1 MQENQERVII
11 SLDPDFNPTGNK
23 HPNTI
28 KKEMKA
34 DPDFLEMSE
43 DEQNAIFERV
53 DNLINSTDDINQYGT
68 LSEMVQEASRWGY
81 EDIRYQKN
89 LIVNFNNLNENLK
102 TPDNYFKKYVDGS
115 VLNAGEVIAKLTVR
129 DNDYPCSSYLV
140 IWEMIM
146 PFTGRVFALTEFDN
160 VVGHYKSWNQDLFVI
175 GGINDTRQEAIAW
188 YKEVTGKIVTYKTAE
203 ELAEEKQDSDKKVNS
218 FASKWGL

>member
-34 DPDFLEMSE
+34 DPDFLELSE

-53 DNLINSTDDINQYGT
+53 DNLINSTDDISKYGT
-68 LSEMVQEASRWGY
+68 LSEMVEEASHWGHGY
-81 EDIRYQKN
+81 IRYQKN

-146 PFTGRVFALTEFDN
+146 PFTGRVFALTDFDN
-160 VVGHYKSWNQDLFVI
+160 TVGHYKSWNQDLFVI

-188 YKEVTGKIVTYKTAE
+188 YKEVTGKIVTYKTDE

>member
-89 LIVNFNNLNENLK
+89 LIVNFNNLNENLPHLHK
-102 TPDNYFKKYVDGS
+102 RHLLYTILYEKSRLFLLSENSIIRKILLIRTPPWQKITTNCYFPV
-115 VLNAGEVIAKLTVR
+115 
-129 DNDYPCSSYLV
+129 SSYGSISTV
-140 IWEMIM
+140 
-146 PFTGRVFALTEFDN
+146 
-160 VVGHYKSWNQDLFVI
+160 Q
-175 GGINDTRQEAIAW
+175 
-188 YKEVTGKIVTYKTAE
+188 
-203 ELAEEKQDSDKKVNS
+203 
-218 FASKWGL
+218 

>member
-89 LIVNFNNLNENLK
+89 LIVNFNNLALSQQM
-102 TPDNYFKKYVDGS
+102 VD
-115 VLNAGEVIAKLTVR
+115 
-129 DNDYPCSSYLV
+129 
-140 IWEMIM
+140 
-146 PFTGRVFALTEFDN
+146 F
-160 VVGHYKSWNQDLFVI
+160 
-175 GGINDTRQEAIAW
+175 
-188 YKEVTGKIVTYKTAE
+188 
-203 ELAEEKQDSDKKVNS
+203 
-218 FASKWGL
+218 

>member
-11 SLDPDFNPTGNK
+11 SLNPNFNPTGSK

-102 TPDNYFKKYVDGS
+102 TPENYFKKYVDGS

-140 IWEMIM
+140 IWEICLMN
-146 PFTGRVFALTEFDN
+146 GR
-160 VVGHYKSWNQDLFVI
+160 Q
-175 GGINDTRQEAIAW
+175 
-188 YKEVTGKIVTYKTAE
+188 
-203 ELAEEKQDSDKKVNS
+203 
-218 FASKWGL
+218 

>member
-115 VLNAGEVIAKLTVR
+115 VLNA
-129 DNDYPCSSYLV
+129 
-140 IWEMIM
+140 
-146 PFTGRVFALTEFDN
+146 
-160 VVGHYKSWNQDLFVI
+160 
-175 GGINDTRQEAIAW
+175 
-188 YKEVTGKIVTYKTAE
+188 
-203 ELAEEKQDSDKKVNS
+203 
-218 FASKWGL
+218 

>member
-102 TPDNYFKKYVDGS
+102 TPENYFKKYVDGS
-115 VLNAGEVIAKLTVR
+115 VLNAGEVIAKLTV
-129 DNDYPCSSYLV
+129 
-140 IWEMIM
+140 
-146 PFTGRVFALTEFDN
+146 
-160 VVGHYKSWNQDLFVI
+160 
-175 GGINDTRQEAIAW
+175 
-188 YKEVTGKIVTYKTAE
+188 
-203 ELAEEKQDSDKKVNS
+203 
-218 FASKWGL
+218 